1 MYELDNALFSISTWI
16 SMASLFKKKELLLEL
31 LIDINISLTVEKR
44 IRGGIYHAILRYPK
58 ANNKYIK
65 YYDKTK
71 ELSYIQYFQAKTCM
85 NRKHHKNCRYA
96 DLNEKKD
103 MLKFGED
110 FIKNYDEVYI
120 LEVDAELI
128 RAISLYS
135 NCMIKETMLLI

>member
-1 MYELDNALFSISTWI
+1 
-16 SMASLFKKKELLLEL
+16 MASLFKKKELILEL
-31 LIDINISLTVEKR
+31 LIDINIFLTVEKR
-44 IRGGIYHAILRYPK
+44 IRGGIYHAILRYAK

-65 YYDKTK
+65 YYDKT
-71 ELSYIQYFQAKTCM
+71 
-85 NRKHHKNCRYA
+85 RKCHKNYRYT

-103 MLKFGED
+103 MLKFDED

-128 RAISLYS
+128 RAIILYA